1 MADAAGSRVPS
12 RPLLVVMLGLAT
24 AIGPLSTDMYLPALP
39 AMADDLGVGPGAM
52 QQSITWCLLGL
63 AVGQLIGG
71 ALSDRWG
78 RRRPI
83 VIGLAAYAVL
93 TILIAPVSSMP
104 LLIALR
110 FVEGLA
116 GGAGVAIARAVVRDL
131 YAGTDAARVFSRLAL
146 IFGLAPIL
154 GPGLGSLVLR
164 ATSWRGVF
172 VVLGGLAVL
181 VTVLLAAKLPETLPS
196 SRRMGGGLA
205 ATVRSAGPIVRDRVF
220 MGYAV
225 AQALAFSALF
235 GYLANGTF
243 VLQDGYGL
251 SPTAF
256 GLLFGLNAVGITAFS
271 QANARLLGRTTPRR
285 LLLVALTGLG
295 VAGVVALASALL
307 GNLPGLCAGLL
318 LLTCSFGMTQPNSF
332 ALALDRHPDRAGT
345 ASSVLGPLAPLL
357 AALLAPLATLG
368 RPGTG
373 VPMALLI
380 LGCAVGS
387 LVCVFALTGDSTWSA
402 TAGRRQQSR

>member
-1 MADAAGSRVPS
+1 
-12 RPLLVVMLGLAT
+12 LLVVMLGLAT
-24 AIGPLSTDMYLPALP
+24 AVGPLSTDMYLPALP

-52 QQSITWCLLGL
+52 QQSITWCLVGL
-63 AVGQLIGG
+63 ASGQLIGG

-78 RRRPI
+78 RRRPV
-83 VIGLAAYAVL
+83 VIGLAAYAIVTL
-93 TILIAPVSSMP
+93 LIAPVSFVP

-110 FVEGLA
+110 FVQGLA
-116 GGAGVAIARAVVRDL
+116 GGTAVAIARAVVRDL
-131 YAGTDAARVFSRLAL
+131 YSGTDAARFFSRLAL

-154 GPGLGSLVLR
+154 GPVLGGLMLR
-164 ATSWRGVF
+164 VTSWRGIF
-172 VVLGGLAVL
+172 VVLSGLAVL
-181 VTVLLAAKLPETLPS
+181 LTALLAAKLAETLPP
-196 SRRMGGGLA
+196 SRRLGGGLA

-271 QANARLLGRTTPRR
+271 QANARLLGRATAHR
-285 LLLVALTGLG
+285 LLLVALIGLG
-295 VAGVVALASALL
+295 TAGLVALASALL
-307 GNLPGLCAGLL
+307 GNLPGLSVGLL

-345 ASSVLGPLAPLL
+345 ASSLLGPLAPLL

-368 RPGTG
+368 SPGTG
-373 VPMALLI
+373 APMALLI

-387 LVCVFALTGDSTWSA
+387 LLCVLALTGDPA
-402 TAGRRQQSR
+402 